1 MNRQPNQTE
10 TESPVILPS
19 NEQEPAIDHVHF
31 DRRKRTEA
39 IRLNEEAER
48 EKRRKSKLHAAAPN
62 TAAVRELRA

>member
-19 NEQEPAIDHVHF
+19 NEQEPAIDPVHF

-39 IRLNEEAER
+39 IRQNGR
-48 EKRRKSKLHAAAPN
+48 S
-62 TAAVRELRA
+62 RA